1 MKPLAWAALLGL
13 AVVLV
18 FLLSIRLGS
27 GMDLTT
33 GEVFAALRGEGDI
46 NVRRIV
52 VDLRAPRAV
61 MAILVGGGL
70 SLAGAVFQALLRNPL
85 AEPYILGISGGAATG
100 AVLALAMGLTASYS
114 WALPAAAF
122 AGALLAIVLVL
133 RVAAAADNQVDVRVL
148 LLAGV
153 VIGAFFAACISFVLS
168 ISDARTVRSAVLWMM
183 GSLAGSD
190 WPTVVMVTLYTLPA
204 GIALVGLARPLN
216 LLAIGEE
223 TAGYLGANVER
234 VKRFAYVLAS
244 LLTAAGVAATGVI
257 GFVGLIVPHGV
268 RLLVGADY
276 RVLLPLSFLAGAVF
290 LTLADVVAR
299 IVMSPA
305 EVPIGV
311 ITAFVG
317 VPLFLLLLRRSMAA
331 PTWCGDR
338 IVNADR
344 FHRAGRSE
352 RIRGPSGDRTDGSLS
367 ACARAR
373 TRFGNHAR
381 AAGHLLR
388 RFGPEWLR
396 EVDVTSGAPWHGAA
410 RCRSGSRVRSTGL
423 GLGSAGAGAGSRC
436 RNAVGVGRL
445 PHYREGARGDGA
457 LPPLGRPPIRDTHRP
472 GGHIGGYADVRHRE
486 PGAAIPVHPVRR

>member
-1 MKPLAWAALLGL
+1 MKPLAWATLLGVS
-13 AVVLV
+13 VVLV

-27 GMDLTT
+27 VDLTT
-33 GEVFAALRGEGDI
+33 GEVFRAIRDEGDL

-52 VDLRAPRAV
+52 VNLRAPRAV

-100 AVLALAMGLTASYS
+100 AVLALALGLTASLS

-133 RVAAAADNQVDVRVL
+133 RVAATADGGVDVRVL

-153 VIGAFFAACISFVLS
+153 VVGAFFTACMSFVLS
-168 ISDARTVRSAVLWMM
+168 ISDARTVRSTVLWMM

-190 WPTVVMVTLYTLPA
+190 WRTVLMVTFYTLPA
-204 GIALVGLARPLN
+204 VVVLVGLARPLN

-234 VKRFAYVLAS
+234 VKRVAYVLAS

-276 RVLLPLSFLAGAVF
+276 RVLLPLSFLAGALF
-290 LTLADVVAR
+290 LTLADIVAR
-299 IVMSPA
+299 TVLSPT

-317 VPLFLLLLRRSMAA
+317 VPLFLLLLR
-331 PTWCGDR
+331 
-338 IVNADR
+338 
-344 FHRAGRSE
+344 H
-352 RIRGPSGDRTDGSLS
+352 SLG
-367 ACARAR
+367 AR
-373 TRFGNHAR
+373 TG
-381 AAGHLLR
+381 
-388 RFGPEWLR
+388 
-396 EVDVTSGAPWHGAA
+396 T
-410 RCRSGSRVRSTGL
+410 GS
-423 GLGSAGAGAGSRC
+423 
-436 RNAVGVGRL
+436 
-445 PHYREGARGDGA
+445 
-457 LPPLGRPPIRDTHRP
+457 
-472 GGHIGGYADVRHRE
+472 
-486 PGAAIPVHPVRR
+486 